1 MTPMTFS
8 STRPN
13 LSIDA
18 QGSNDGT
25 YPGGEPVERT
35 ITVQNR
41 GSEMADIN
49 LWIRPNDARSSP
61 LIRWCTMT
69 ANGFAG
75 ESLTQATIE
84 QRNDPLQEQEQ
95 GFSGV
100 WLPQV
105 KPRESREVILRFT
118 VPSQAEPGFYSY
130 DILAQ
135 APVYGSE
142 QSSRTQ
148 QFRVLSSGQD
158 VELRSEPTWSLEP
171 PTSSEQPYSLTAGGT
186 FQINVQVHN
195 CTKVVDRYH
204 LYCPELDVQWFSI
217 EYPEASPDAPGLIAT
232 TDGLMLNPGESGTIR
247 LTLHPP
253 VHTPAGYSS
262 SSLRLISFVR
272 DNLVL
277 LDIIYLNVA
286 VDDRLIADLQPP
298 CRKIPSTE
306 EWFQLNLTNSGN
318 ITREIAVQVKD
329 ADGVFAYKLTP
340 EQVQLLPGQSH
351 SILIHP
357 QSRKWWRRTWRGRE
371 QTVEFSVSSNVGLNT
386 APLQE
391 ATNSAQPSVPVDAL
405 TGQILWQSRSLWIRR
420 ILVLLLLAGVGCL
433 VYWLLREFVV
443 EPSLEPKILEFS
455 TTEKSYQAGK
465 GNPIRLDWEISN
477 PNLSEAASDANSE
490 QREREPE
497 QQEQAIV
504 TYYTNAGQTV
514 FSQIYLLPELAE
526 RQEVTCE
533 PGVHQPGLML
543 RLLRP
548 LYGYRS
554 DIATLTCLGLSPQPV
569 PPSDPALAPGKY
581 QIKLEVFPIASSQA
595 RDAQNHSDIR
605 RLKEIELKPPA
616 APEIT
621 HFYSKSPIYRQTSG
635 EAGSTPVSSQYPTN
649 PIQLNW
655 IINNAEEIEAL
666 ILSYVNVTS
675 DGTIQN
681 NQVQYPVKEG
691 IPTELSELCRVQEQ
705 RLVCEDVPTDTENS
719 GQYTFTLT
727 VVMPEGRNTT
737 RIAKDTEAIEMR
749 PPLPQIQSFN
759 VNGQD
764 VLKNPQVIQIL
775 NPARGAVDTTLAWQV
790 ENPDQVKVELLPIPG
805 EIDAAKNSMTYA
817 LSPTPGSTTLTLQVT
832 NRAGEMVSRSV
843 TIQTAAFVPP
853 ASSSPSPSPDS
864 SAPPSDSSAPLSPPP
879 PPNVAVP
886 SSPLAPDT
894 LPAYE
899 LPPRSN

>member
-1 MTPMTFS
+1 MTFS

-18 QGSNDGT
+18 QGSNDGA
-25 YPGGEPVERT
+25 YPGSEPVERI

-41 GSEMADIN
+41 GSETADIN
-49 LWIRPNDARSSP
+49 LWIRPNDAKSSP

-69 ANGFAG
+69 ANEFTR
-75 ESLTQATIE
+75 ESLTQAPIE
-84 QRNDPLQEQEQ
+84 QQDDPLQKQEQ

-105 KPRESREVILRFT
+105 KPRESREVILRFN
-118 VPSQAEPGFYSY
+118 VPLQAEPGFYSY

-158 VELRSEPTWSLEP
+158 VALRSEPIWSLEP

-195 CTKVVDRYH
+195 CTEVVDRYH
-204 LYCPELDVQWFSI
+204 LRCPELDVHWFSI
-217 EYPEASPDAPGLIAT
+217 EYPEASPDAPGLVAT
-232 TDGLMLNPGESGTIR
+232 TDGLMLNPGELGTIR

-253 VHTPAGYSS
+253 IHTPAGYSS

-277 LDIIYLNVA
+277 LEIIYLSVA

-298 CRKIPSTE
+298 FRKIPSTE
-306 EWFQLNLTNSGN
+306 ERFQLNLTNSGN
-318 ITREIAVQVKD
+318 ITRDIAVQVND
-329 ADGVFAYKLTP
+329 ADSIFDYKLIP
-340 EQVQLLPGQSH
+340 EQVQLLPGQNH
-351 SILIHP
+351 AILIHP
-357 QSRKWWRRTWRGRE
+357 QSRKWWRRTWRGQE
-371 QTVEFSVSSNVGLNT
+371 QTVEFSVGLNT

-391 ATNSAQPSVPVDAL
+391 ATNSVRSPVSVDAL
-405 TGQILWQSRSLWIRR
+405 AGQILWQSRSVWIRR
-420 ILVLLLLAGVGCL
+420 ILLLLLLAGVGGL
-433 VYWLLREFVV
+433 LYWFLREFVV

-455 TTEKSYQAGK
+455 TTEKSYQAGQ
-465 GNPIRLDWEISN
+465 GNPIRLDWKISN

-490 QREREPE
+490 QLER
-497 QQEQAIV
+497 AIV
-504 TYYTNAGQTV
+504 TYYTGDGQPI
-514 FSQIYLLPELAE
+514 FRQIYLLPELGE
-526 RQEVTCE
+526 RREVTCE
-533 PGVHQPGLML
+533 PGVHQPSLML
-543 RLLRP
+543 RMLRP

-554 DIATLTCLGLSPQPV
+554 DIATLTCLGLPPQTT
-569 PPSDPALAPGKY
+569 PPSDPTLAPGKY
-581 QIKLEVFPIASSQA
+581 QIKLEVFPIASSQSS
-595 RDAQNHSDIR
+595 SDIR

-621 HFYSKSPIYRQTSG
+621 HFYSKSPIYRQTSR
-635 EAGSTPVSSQYPTN
+635 ESGSTLVSSQYPTN

-655 IINNAEEIEAL
+655 IINNAEDIEVL
-666 ILSYVNVTS
+666 ELSYVNVAS
-675 DGTIQN
+675 DGAIQN
-681 NQVQYPVKEG
+681 NQVRYPVKKG
-691 IPTELSELCRVQEQ
+691 IPTELSELCRLREQ
-705 RLVCEDVPTDTENS
+705 RLMCENVPTDTANP

-727 VVMPEGRNTT
+727 AVMPKGRNTT
-737 RIAKDTEAIEMR
+737 RIAKDTEAIEIH
-749 PPLPQIQSFN
+749 PPLPQIQSFS

-764 VLKNPQVIQIL
+764 VLKNPQVVQIL
-775 NPARGAVDTTLAWQV
+775 NPARGAVDMTLAWQV

-817 LSPTPGSTTLTLQVT
+817 LSPTPGSTMLTLQVT
-832 NRAGEMVSRSV
+832 NRAGEMVRRSV

-853 ASSSPSPSPDS
+853 ASSSPSPLSSSPLSDS
-864 SAPPSDSSAPLSPPP
+864 SAPPTPPP
-879 PPNVAVP
+879 PPDVAVP